1 MTVSSELRGKISAE
15 NQVQENPEA
24 NAADNYSRPDSW
36 FRSVRQHPAT
46 WPLLALALIFVI
58 NGITVPNFFDIRV
71 VEGRLFGNVIDIL
84 YRAVPTALVALGMA
98 LVIGARGIDL
108 SVGSI
113 IAICGAVIAWR
124 IHAGDPH
131 IVILFMALG
140 AGVACGVWN
149 GFLVAGLG
157 VQPIIATLILMV
169 SGRGIGMLINLLY
182 GGTDPSFE
190 SPLLQGLSTGSIGYI
205 PTRLF
210 VAAGVF
216 IALWLLI
223 RRTALG
229 LFIEAVGGNAAAA
242 NLAGVNARL
251 VTFIAYVLCGLL
263 AACAGVILTADT
275 HTSDP
280 VSVALYIE
288 LDAILAVVIGGG
300 SLAGGRIYLGMTIIG
315 ALVIQTLTT
324 SILISGLPPEY
335 NLIIKAL
342 VVLFVLFLQS
352 DNARGAIRRAFSRGA
367 Q

>member
-1 MTVSSELRGKISAE
+1 MRAKIFAGSGLQGKLSEVSE
-15 NQVQENPEA
+15 
-24 NAADNYSRPDSW
+24 SRPDNW
-36 FRSVRQHPAT
+36 FGTVRQHRAV
-46 WPLLALALIFVI
+46 WPLLALVLILIVDGFI
-58 NGITVPNFFDIRV
+58 APNFFEIRI
-71 VEGRLFGNVIDIL
+71 VEGRLFGNLIDIL

-98 LVIGARGIDL
+98 LVIGTKGIDL

-124 IHAGDPH
+124 IHEGDPH
-131 IVILFMALG
+131 TVILFMALA

-182 GGTDPSFE
+182 GGTNPSFE
-190 SPLLQGLSTGSIGYI
+190 SALLQGLSTGHIWLI
-205 PTRLF
+205 PTRLIL
-210 VAAGVF
+210 AAAIF
-216 IALWLLI
+216 FALWLLI

-229 LFIEAVGGNAAAA
+229 LFIEAVGGNAAAS

-251 VTFIAYVLCGLL
+251 ITFLAYVLCGLL
-263 AACAGVILTADT
+263 AAWAGVILTADT

-300 SLAGGRIYLGMTIIG
+300 SLAGGRIFLGMTVIG
-315 ALVIQTLTT
+315 ALVIQALTT
-324 SILISGLPPEY
+324 SILLSGLPPEY

-352 DNARGAIRRAFSRGA
+352 DNARRSIRRLISRA
-367 Q
+367 VQ